1 MLTYE
6 VSCLFYFFTFKKL
19 IIETQKNWRF
29 SKMAGTL
36 FEIEIDNEI
45 NTETKE
51 KLPIELFQELDV
63 ELLDSLLH
71 KDNNKGEISD
81 DETDGPIDFIRQIAD
96 RVRKE
101 FDEVVKKGERKTF
114 IHLFT
119 KILANVLSVK
129 ADNIEKIVNLVKLT
143 ISKVL
148 KTRSERN

>member
-1 MLTYE
+1 
-6 VSCLFYFFTFKKL
+6 
-19 IIETQKNWRF
+19 
-29 SKMAGTL
+29 MAGTL

-119 KILANVLSVK
+119 KILAVVLSVK